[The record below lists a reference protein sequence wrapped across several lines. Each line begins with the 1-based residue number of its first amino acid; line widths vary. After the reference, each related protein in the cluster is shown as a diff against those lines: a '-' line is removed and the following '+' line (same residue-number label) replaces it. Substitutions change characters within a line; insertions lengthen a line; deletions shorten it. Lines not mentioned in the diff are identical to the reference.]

1 MWLEEE
7 TGVEERE
14 KESRGQNLQGHQ
26 KVGGGREGR
35 GYE

>member
-14 KESRGQNLQGHQ
+14 RKQRPEFESRGQ
-26 KVGGGREGR
+26 KVGGGREGKR
-35 GYE
+35 M